1 MGYLHQLLLLP
12 PTPAATHW
20 VCLRH
25 GSKQSSE
32 VLLLAGRIFDG
43 CTTPRVG
50 NAWVWLRHN
59 TAAGCGIRQM
69 QALNNPIHLYFGSTF
84 CWKRETLSFTNRI
97 IMVKKRK
104 KKKKKVWNNPQMN
117 QMPDSNIRTI
127 TDTSRPELLPSVF
140 CCQNAEHWLRY
151 RLHSVHR
158 YLLTRTF
165 FWYTLNP
172 SV

>member
-50 NAWVWLRHN
+50 NARVRLRHN

-104 KKKKKVWNNPQMN
+104 KKKRKYE
-117 QMPDSNIRTI
+117 I
-127 TDTSRPELLPSVF
+127 THKWIKCLTPTSGALQTRHVQS
-140 CCQNAEHWLRY
+140 C
-151 RLHSVHR
+151 
-158 YLLTRTF
+158 YLLFSAARM
-165 FWYTLNP
+165 LNTGYL
-172 SV
+172 